1 MILLAKQ
8 EGFSILLDSMGEK
21 EKEILLQ
28 HDHFEGRQ
36 IITLEYLGI
45 QGVSLS
51 SRNFLEFLQF
61 NIFLL
66 LSNIY
71 LQPRFCNAD
80 QFQNILKEK

>member
-1 MILLAKQ
+1 
-8 EGFSILLDSMGEK
+8 MGEK

-51 SRNFLEFLQF
+51 SRNFLEFL
-61 NIFLL
+61 
-66 LSNIY
+66 
-71 LQPRFCNAD
+71 
-80 QFQNILKEK
+80 